1 MYGLPF
7 PGRRFTLRPIIRS
20 VLILIFLTLVAAPAA
35 NAANR
40 VYVDVV
46 REGKIQP
53 VTNLYIGLNY
63 EFRVWVENDVQLN
76 SMRITLRNSASLTK
90 SPEASD
96 AAGAYFSWVNVGGY
110 GPTGLNTGH
119 ACVTVL
125 SDCRMSPPEYVWDF
139 SSVLRVWEYN
149 MNEVSPDTIG
159 FGGTALNHGLPPGPL
174 QPMVSIH
181 FKPNMLFLGQL
192 YMRLDSAFIAP
203 GGGTYFVD
211 GNGALITPEF
221 SAASPW
227 YIVSVC
233 GDANGDGQVNIADAV
248 YIITYIF
255 KSGPAPRPAAAA
267 DANGDLE
274 TNIADVV
281 YLITYIFRSGPA
293 PWCGL

>member
-7 PGRRFTLRPIIRS
+7 RGRSLPLRS
-20 VLILIFLTLVAAPAA
+20 VTRLIPILLLIGFVVTVGA

-46 REGKIQP
+46 REGQTQA
-53 VTNLYIGLNY
+53 VTNLHIGLNY
-63 EFRVWVENDVQLN
+63 EFRVWIENDIQL
-76 SMRITLRNSASLTK
+76 SSLRITLRNSASLTK
-90 SPEASD
+90 SPDGTD
-96 AAGAYFSWVNVGGY
+96 AMAGYFSWLNVGGY

-119 ACVTVL
+119 ACVTVPAG
-125 SDCRMSPPEYVWDF
+125 CRMSPPEYVWDF

-149 MNEVSPDTIG
+149 MNEVSPDTVG
-159 FGGTALNHGLPPGPL
+159 FGGTALIHGLPPGPL

-211 GNGALITPEF
+211 QNGALITPEF

-227 YIVSVC
+227 SIVSVC
-233 GDANGDGQVNIADAV
+233 GDASGDGLVDIADVV
-248 YIITYIF
+248 YLISYIF
-255 KSGPAPRPAAAA
+255 KSGPAPKPAAAA

-274 TNIADVV
+274 TSIADAV
-281 YLITYIFRSGPA
+281 YLITYIFKGGPA
-293 PWCGL
+293 PTCGL